1 MSSLFVLCSL
11 WWSTLSD
18 TSEPTGESALVLLEF
33 LIELNYN
40 NVVVCIYNYSYEETN
55 LTARCMF
62 DDLMRDMML
71 ALQVRTVVN

>member
-18 TSEPTGESALVLLEF
+18 TTEPTGEAIPSALVLLEF
-33 LIELNYN
+33 LIELYN
-40 NVVVCIYNYSYEETN
+40 NIVVSMSNYSYEETN

-62 DDLMRDMML
+62 DDLISDMIL
-71 ALQVRTVVN
+71 ALL

>member
-1 MSSLFVLCSL
+1 MRFLRVSSLLVLCSL

-18 TSEPTGESALVLLEF
+18 TSEPTGESALVLLEL
-33 LIELNYN
+33 LIEHNSNIAL
-40 NVVVCIYNYSYEETN
+40 CISNYSYEETN

-71 ALQVRTVVN
+71 ALV